1 MNLIICG
8 LHQIISSNKNM
19 MAGALARMEEVNAY
33 KSLVANAEGR
43 DHLEGM
49 GLDAAVI
56 DTAKLALKIIV
67 LSSSIIGD

>member
-1 MNLIICG
+1 MHTKC
-8 LHQIISSNKNM
+8 
-19 MAGALARMEEVNAY
+19 
-33 KSLVANAEGR
+33 LVANAEGR